1 MSINHL
7 INYESTERILNALLN
22 GAEDISSAS
31 SETKYLTTRI
41 SNQIVGLRKSG
52 IKIETKTVK
61 VPSSNKF
68 YGRYVLVKDKENIEN
83 AISLLEEL
91 ENRRK

>member
-7 INYESTERILNALLN
+7 INYESTQRILIALLE
-22 GAEDISSAS
+22 GAEDITSAS

-52 IKIETKTVK
+52 IDIETKTVK
-61 VPSSNKF
+61 VPNKNKF

-91 ENRRK
+91 ENRRN